1 MAEFLEEF
9 NKPFFDSKGEQF
21 LPCAEP
27 SFYQEV
33 SISPPNRTDLFN
45 SQVFLEFKEL
55 YESGK
60 YLYDDN
66 RPQGVVINKRS
77 ELILS
82 IKQEAEEEKKE
93 EENLKNK
100 NKKWRTKNK
109 NKKWTKK

>member
-33 SISPPNRTDLFN
+33 SNSPPNRTDLFN
-45 SQVFLEFKEL
+45 SQVFLEFKEM

-66 RPQGVVINKRS
+66 RPKGEIINKKS

-82 IKQEAEEEKKE
+82 LRQEAEEEKIQE
-93 EENLKNK
+93 ETLKNK

-109 NKKWTKK
+109 NKKWVKK